1 MKNIKK
7 AVALLLACVL
17 CLCLAAC
24 GSGEKET
31 TSSDASDSSAAAGN
45 SSSAASD
52 TSLAD
57 VKKSGKLS
65 IATSP
70 DFPPFES
77 LEGDK
82 VVGIEIDLLEMIAKK
97 LGVELEVNQMDFDSV
112 LPGIQSGKFN
122 VGVSGITVTED
133 RKANADFTDPYFL
146 AAQAIIVMNGSDIKS
161 KADLEGK
168 KVSVQTGTTAEEYC
182 MKNGY
187 DVSAFQANND
197 ALSALTSG
205 KVDAWVVDNQTG
217 IAMSAETNG
226 KTVVLD
232 EAMTTEP
239 YSFAFKKG
247 STSLVNEINGYIQGW
262 LKDGTIEKIFEKYD
276 IPYVSPEA

>member
-1 MKNIKK
+1 MKKFKK
-7 AVALLLACVL
+7 ISALVLALVL
-17 CLCLAAC
+17 CFALVAC
-24 GSGEKET
+24 GSEPEEKDT
-31 TSSDASDSSAAAGN
+31 AASNASSGAAA
-45 SSSAASD
+45 SSD
-52 TSLAD
+52 TSLED
-57 VKKSGKLS
+57 VKKSGKLT

-82 VVGIEIDLLEMIAKK
+82 VVGIEIDILEMIAEK
-97 LGVELEVNQMDFDSV
+97 LGVELEINQMDFDSV
-112 LPGIQSGKFN
+112 LPGVQSGKFD

-133 RKANADFTDPYFL
+133 RKKNADFTDPYFL
-146 AAQAIIVMNGSDIKS
+146 AAQAIIVMDGSPVKS

-168 KVSVQTGTTAEEYC
+168 KVAVQTGTTAEEYC

-187 DVSAFQANND
+187 TVLAYQANND

-205 KVDAWVVDNQTG
+205 KADAWVVDNQTG

-247 STSLVNEINGYIQGW
+247 NTSLVNEINGYIKGW
-262 LKDGTIEKIFEKYD
+262 LEDKTIEKIFEKYD

>member
-1 MKNIKK
+1 MKNMKK
-7 AVALLLACVL
+7 FIALMLACVM
-17 CLCLAAC
+17 CLCFTAC
-24 GSGEKET
+24 GSGGDDA
-31 TSSDASDSSAAAGN
+31 TSTPAESTSAEN
-45 SSSAASD
+45 TDAASD
-52 TSLAD
+52 TSLED
-57 VKKSGKLS
+57 VKKSGKLT

-82 VVGIEIDLLEMIAKK
+82 VVGIEIDLLEMIAEK
-97 LGVELEVNQMDFDSV
+97 LGVELEINQMDFDSV

-133 RKANADFTDPYFL
+133 RKKNADFTVPYFA
-146 AAQAIIVMNGSDIKS
+146 AAQAIVVLKDSPIKS

-205 KVDAWVVDNQTG
+205 KVDAWVIDNETG
-217 IAMSAETNG
+217 IQMSETTNG

-232 EAMTTEP
+232 EPMTTEP
-239 YSFAFKKG
+239 YSLAFKKG
-247 STSLVNEINGYIQGW
+247 STSLVNEINSYVEGW
-262 LKDGTIEKIFEKYD
+262 LKDGTIEKIFEKYNVK
-276 IPYVSPEA
+276 YVAPEA

>member
-1 MKNIKK
+1 MKNMKK
-7 AVALLLACVL
+7 FIALMLACVM
-17 CLCLAAC
+17 CLCFAAC
-24 GSGEKET
+24 GSAEREPET
-31 TSSDASDSSAAAGN
+31 SAPEDSTPAS
-45 SSSAASD
+45 SD
-52 TSLAD
+52 TSLED
-57 VKKSGKLS
+57 VKKSGKLT

-82 VVGIEIDLLEMIAKK
+82 VVGIEIDLLEMIAEK
-97 LGVELEVNQMDFDSV
+97 LGVELEINQMDFDSV

-133 RKANADFTDPYFL
+133 RKKNADFTVPYFA
-146 AAQAIIVMNGSDIKS
+146 AAQAIVVLKDSPIKS

-205 KVDAWVVDNQTG
+205 KVDAWVIDNETG
-217 IAMSAETNG
+217 IQMSETTNG

-232 EAMTTEP
+232 EPMTTEP

-247 STSLVNEINGYIQGW
+247 STSLVNEINSYVEGW
-262 LKDGTIEKIFEKYD
+262 LKDGTIEKIFEKYNVK
-276 IPYVSPEA
+276 YVAPEA

>member
-1 MKNIKK
+1 MKKFI
-7 AVALLLACVL
+7 ALMLACVM
-17 CLCLAAC
+17 CLCFAAC
-24 GSGEKET
+24 GSGGDDA
-31 TSSDASDSSAAAGN
+31 TSTPAESTPAS
-45 SSSAASD
+45 SD
-52 TSLAD
+52 TSLED
-57 VKKSGKLS
+57 VKKSGKLT

-82 VVGIEIDLLEMIAKK
+82 VVGIEIDLLEMIAEK
-97 LGVELEVNQMDFDSV
+97 LGVELEINQMDFDSV

-133 RKANADFTDPYFL
+133 RKKNADFTVPYFA
-146 AAQAIIVMNGSDIKS
+146 AAQAIVVLKDSPIKS

-205 KVDAWVVDNQTG
+205 KVDAWVIDNETG
-217 IAMSAETNG
+217 IQMSETTNG

-232 EAMTTEP
+232 EPMTTEP

-247 STSLVNEINGYIQGW
+247 STSLVNEINSYVEGW
-262 LKDGTIEKIFEKYD
+262 LKDGTIEKIFEKYNVK
-276 IPYVSPEA
+276 YVAPEA

>member
-1 MKNIKK
+1 MKNMKK
-7 AVALLLACVL
+7 FIALMLACVM
-17 CLCLAAC
+17 CLCFAAC
-24 GSGEKET
+24 GSAEKEPA
-31 TSSDASDSSAAAGN
+31 TSAPADSTPAS
-45 SSSAASD
+45 SD
-52 TSLAD
+52 TSLED
-57 VKKSGKLS
+57 VKKSGKLT

-82 VVGIEIDLLEMIAKK
+82 VVGIEIDLLEMIAEK
-97 LGVELEVNQMDFDSV
+97 LGVELEINQMDFDSV

-133 RKANADFTDPYFL
+133 RKKNADFTVPYFA
-146 AAQAIIVMNGSDIKS
+146 AAQAIVVLKDSPIKS

-205 KVDAWVVDNQTG
+205 KVDAWVIDNETG
-217 IAMSAETNG
+217 IQMSETTNG

-232 EAMTTEP
+232 EPMTTEP

-247 STSLVNEINGYIQGW
+247 STSLVNEINSYVEGW
-262 LKDGTIEKIFEKYD
+262 LKDGTIEKIFEKYNVK
-276 IPYVSPEA
+276 YVAPEA